1 MNTESVAIRV
11 PERHKQTGLCY
22 AVTDDGI
29 ELPVI
34 DVTQPA
40 FTFNPTDAEF
50 AEITERTLRGFEQGA
65 KWPSF
70 VLKLMARRSLVM
82 RNVLK
87 AAGTYLD
94 GVAACS
100 SHARS
105 RSKSSGSGPRR
116 PSTPVSPG

>member
-11 PERHKQTGLCY
+11 PERHKQAGLCY

-50 AEITERTLRGFEQGA
+50 AEITERTLRFD
-65 KWPSF
+65 
-70 VLKLMARRSLVM
+70 RR
-82 RNVLK
+82 R
-87 AAGTYLD
+87 
-94 GVAACS
+94 C
-100 SHARS
+100 
-105 RSKSSGSGPRR
+105 PRR
-116 PSTPVSPG
+116 PADGAKRLARRVGL